1 MLFLFHHDKKVAY
14 MPLKTHVI
22 LHILNF
28 TLLTDL
34 LIYFINLQL
43 TPDKKH

>member
-1 MLFLFHHDKKVAY
+1 ML
-14 MPLKTHVI
+14 LKTHVI

-34 LIYFINLQL
+34 LTYFINLQL
-43 TPDKKH
+43 ASRKNNMDTKLKNYYI